1 MPGRSPSSADARP
14 DAGVRPASVPASL
27 AESLVSHYEDLVGY
41 VRRRFRL
48 GEVARDVV
56 HDAYL
61 QVTAR
66 PARRDARNPVGL
78 LRRMLHHLAVDT
90 LRRDD
95 ARRAHELACDSAL
108 LPPALCPQPGP
119 EQVVQGRQ
127 QLQCLITAIDA
138 LPPRCREVF
147 ILHKIHGMPQAEVA
161 RLLQV
166 SPQNVEKHLRRGLA
180 ACREHMQQAPRA

>member
-1 MPGRSPSSADARP
+1 MPGRTSSPADARP
-14 DAGVRPASVPASL
+14 DAGARPGGAPASL
-27 AESLVSHYEDLVGY
+27 AESLVSHYDDLVGY
-41 VRRRFRL
+41 VRRRFSM
-48 GEVARDVV
+48 GEFARDVV

-61 QVTAR
+61 QVASR
-66 PARRDARNPVGL
+66 PPRTDARNPVGL

-95 ARRAHELACDSAL
+95 ARRGHELACDTTL
-108 LPPALCPQPGP
+108 LTPAICPRPGP
-119 EQVVQGRQ
+119 EQIVQGRQ
-127 QLQCLITAIDA
+127 DLQCLIAAIDG

-166 SPQNVEKHLRRGLA
+166 SPQNVEKHLRRGLLACA
-180 ACREHMQQAPRA
+180 ARMRQACGT